1 MHDDGGGFG
10 GDVSLYAGCYLGMA
24 EFLFPEFRMSCSPRY
39 ALLWFGFRLCISLLP
54 WRTQRLGNRVWHS
67 EESSA
72 LHYCFCLLGMRLF
85 AWQSDRVG

>member
-54 WRTQRLGNRVWHS
+54 
-67 EESSA
+67 
-72 LHYCFCLLGMRLF
+72 
-85 AWQSDRVG
+85 